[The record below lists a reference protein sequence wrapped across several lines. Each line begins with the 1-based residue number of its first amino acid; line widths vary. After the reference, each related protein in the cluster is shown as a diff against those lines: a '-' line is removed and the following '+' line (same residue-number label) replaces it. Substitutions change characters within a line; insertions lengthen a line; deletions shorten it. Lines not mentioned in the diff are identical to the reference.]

1 MLHRCACSMR
11 LAANQSLMTVADWIE
26 APRLSYTRVL
36 AVESNVTVEYA
47 AVSEDFLVAS
57 S

>member
-1 MLHRCACSMR
+1 MR

-36 AVESNVTVEYA
+36 AVESKVTVEYA